1 MLATGQER
9 AELTARQKE
18 ILAFI
23 QARIHDDGMP
33 PTHDE
38 IKDAFGLRSAFG
50 VRQHLRLIRDKG
62 HIQLFPG
69 MSRGIR
75 ISRVAPE
82 VPTLT
87 RQIPVLGRIAAG
99 EPILAE
105 EHVEGW
111 ITVDDE
117 LYPRGGLFAL
127 RVQGDSMVNV
137 GINSGDLAVVRQ
149 QPRVE
154 NGQIA
159 AVQRGDEATLKRVY
173 TYTGR
178 MVLKAENDTVSD
190 ICIENDPS
198 TVVRVLGL
206 YVGLIR
212 QASQHGMRHVQ

>member
-23 QARIHDDGMP
+23 QARIRDDGMP

-62 HIQLFPG
+62 HIELCRG
-69 MSRGIR
+69 ISRGIR
-75 ISRVAPE
+75 IVRAAPE
-82 VPTLT
+82 IPALI

-105 EHVEGW
+105 EHVERW
-111 ITVDDE
+111 ITVSDE
-117 LYPRGGLFAL
+117 LYPRGDLFAL
-127 RVQGDSMVNV
+127 RVRGDSMVNV

-149 QPRVE
+149 QQRVE

-159 AVQRGDEATLKRVY
+159 AVQRDDEATLKRVY
-173 TYTGR
+173 TYSDR

-190 ICIENDPS
+190 MCVENDPS
-198 TVVRVLGL
+198 MAIRVLGL

-212 QASQHGMRHVQ
+212 QARQ